1 MAKDKQW
8 YVRTNDGKYL
18 TDVTTTIRP
27 LDVRNGIGL
36 GTIEREYAE
45 FGTAEEAERA
55 RQEKGS
61 ADICYVTDVPP
72 AALQKPGIVI

>member
-1 MAKDKQW
+1 MANKLW

-18 TDVTTTIRP
+18 MDVTSTIRP
-27 LDVRNGIGL
+27 LDIKNGIGQ

-45 FGTAEEAERA
+45 FSTVEEAERA
-55 RQEKGS
+55 LSEKGS

-72 AALQKPGIVI
+72 AALQKLGIQV

>member
-1 MAKDKQW
+1 MAKW

-18 TDVTTTIRP
+18 VGVTRTIRP
-27 LDVRNGIGL
+27 LDLKNGIGL

-55 RQEKGS
+55 LSEKGS